1 MLGSAIGGFSLG
13 VDRES
18 TQTDQVEHRR
28 SELRDEVAELRLART
43 ACTEAATIVYDG
55 YVLLRAEAI
64 GGALPNSPADE
75 AEVAVERAYEANQ
88 ECFGR

>member
-1 MLGSAIGGFSLG
+1 MHSTRALRSVCGASPRQKGG
-13 VDRES
+13 
-18 TQTDQVEHRR
+18 
-28 SELRDEVAELRLART
+28 DEVAELRLART